1 MYRLYK
7 DNQILEFKLDSL
19 SHQDDGQDTV
29 GQKEDICQL
38 DDAQNAMGK
47 KPTDVVTMEM
57 IYKEMNELKVKA
69 KVYDTFFLGSTCLII
84 VLMVLIG
91 AVFVMLVNH

>member
-7 DNQILEFKLDSL
+7 DNQSLEFKLHSL
-19 SHQDDGQDTV
+19 SHQDDPQEWV
-29 GQKEDICQL
+29 GQKEDICHL
-38 DDAQNAMGK
+38 DHAHNAMGK

-69 KVYDTFFLGSTCLII
+69 KVYDTFFMGSTCLII

-91 AVFVMLVNH
+91 ALFLVSLNK

>member
-19 SHQDDGQDTV
+19 SHQDDGQDTTE
-29 GQKEDICQL
+29 QKEDICQL
-38 DDAQNAMGK
+38 DDAQNVLGK

-69 KVYDTFFLGSTCLII
+69 KVMTLSLQ
-84 VLMVLIG
+84 VPHV
-91 AVFVMLVNH
+91 